1 MVGWL
6 AVTAAASPSRRSV
19 LRAGLLTP
27 VALTACTSVG
37 DDPAAPAAAP
47 HPDVVLADEAA
58 LREQRLLA
66 AYDAAAAL
74 VPTLAERLLPLRA
87 EHAEHLAA
95 LGVPEL
101 PAPAPADPS
110 AAPTPVAP
118 TAPPLPADP
127 PALLAALADLERSA
141 STAHADACV
150 RAGRGLAVVLASAAA
165 SEASHPVALR

>member
-6 AVTAAASPSRRSV
+6 AVTAAAAPSRRSV
-19 LRAGLLTP
+19 LRAGLLVP
-27 VALTACTSVG
+27 VAVTAACTSG
-37 DDPAAPAAAP
+37 DGDPDEPPGP

-58 LREQRLLA
+58 ARERRLLA

-74 VPTLAERLLPLRA
+74 VPALAERLVPVRA

-101 PAPAPADPS
+101 PSPAPADPT

-127 PALLAALADLERSA
+127 PALLASLADLERSA

-165 SEASHPVALR
+165 SEASHPVALQ